1 MFRKLSLFCLAVL
14 LAAGSVFLYSKEDPT
29 PIVVL
34 SSPSQNIFRLKSFS
48 DSFQVQLDP
57 IHADASVFISEQL
70 FNGLVIL
77 DSDLNPAPSL
87 AEYWH
92 KEYDGKRHRFDL
104 RQGVR
109 FHHGTEMT
117 ADDVKYSLERILDP
131 ESASPYAVFFLDR
144 VQGAREFFSGQA
156 GEVTGFRVLDRYT
169 FEILW
174 KKPYAMALS
183 LLSMHFCKILPKDLV
198 MEQGR
203 GYFQKPSGTGPYQFR
218 HWVRDN
224 HLEIVGVQMERYPG
238 YFEGIPNIEFV
249 EFCPFYQME
258 DFIAGDIHAI
268 PVISDR
274 LLQLDYQIFRDG
286 SIYPFFLGMSCHLVP
301 LDDPQVRRAIAVGI
315 NKPEIVRATH
325 EARYHRQ
332 LLHSFIPPKLPGFFL
347 TDEINTYNLTDARSH
362 LKEAGY
368 ISEKKLPD
376 ITLMMEHPRTDF
388 KHRFFVELRR
398 QLDALGIELKEKYYR
413 RENEVRNFRKPYLIL
428 RGQLLD
434 FPGPEDI
441 IRTLF
446 ATDSPGNLCRFSNAE
461 LDRLLQT
468 AEQEKSWNERN
479 KQFLQIQKILSLNMP
494 AVPLFSQQNRV
505 AVQPFIRGIVNPP
518 LGFYYIK
525 MKNVRIER

>member
-1 MFRKLSLFCLAVL
+1 
-14 LAAGSVFLYSKEDPT
+14 
-29 PIVVL
+29 
-34 SSPSQNIFRLKSFS
+34 
-48 DSFQVQLDP
+48 
-57 IHADASVFISEQL
+57 
-70 FNGLVIL
+70 
-77 DSDLNPAPSL
+77 
-87 AEYWH
+87 
-92 KEYDGKRHRFDL
+92 
-104 RQGVR
+104 
-109 FHHGTEMT
+109 
-117 ADDVKYSLERILDP
+117 
-131 ESASPYAVFFLDR
+131 
-144 VQGAREFFSGQA
+144 
-156 GEVTGFRVLDRYT
+156 
-169 FEILW
+169 
-174 KKPYAMALS
+174 
-183 LLSMHFCKILPKDLV
+183 MHFCKILPKDLV

-203 GYFQKPSGTGPYQFR
+203 GYCQKPSGTGPYQFR